1 MKLKLL
7 SIALIIF
14 MTQLVSTAAVSV
26 DKTLSQDYLM
36 NNGYSKQIYDSVN
49 VTRARAVGQE
59 YYSSEERA
67 YQNMSP
73 VKRFL
78 RKLDAYV
85 DPAVDDYSFYHHD
98 ISPEPNINDF

>member
-1 MKLKLL
+1 M
-7 SIALIIF
+7 A
-14 MTQLVSTAAVSV
+14 QLASNAAVSV
-26 DKTLSQDYLM
+26 DKTMSQEYLM

-49 VTRARAVGQE
+49 VTRARALGQK

-78 RKLDAYV
+78 KKLNAYV